1 MEILT
6 LNKFKQTYYYKTE
19 LIELCRE
26 YHLPTSGTKA
36 ELNQYLELYLTGTPA
51 GRIQP
56 VRLSVN
62 VKRLTYEQ
70 LTLNTK
76 VVGSGFCFN
85 AAARKFFAEY
95 FGQENFSFKK
105 EMAIIKR
112 RAEVNHDTTLTIGG
126 LLAEY
131 QKLASPTN
139 RCMVAEEATYQWN
152 HFVRDFCQSPESK
165 FFKAKMKV
173 AAVLWQHCK
182 QSKMSKKYTK
192 ELTNKYAAEIAQFKI
207 KE

>member
-70 LTLNTK
+70 LTLDTK

-95 FGQENFSFKK
+95 FDQKNFSFKK

-139 RCMVAEEATYQWN
+139 QCMVAEEATYQWN
-152 HFVRDFCQSPESK
+152 HFVRDFCQSPESS

-182 QSKMSKKYTK
+182 QSKMPKKYTQ